1 MLFFL
6 LPAKFPIARYNLA
19 MPPAR
24 KFRVLFV
31 CLGNAC
37 RSPMAEVIA
46 RKLASDVMESSSAGL
61 HPLGRV
67 PEATDK
73 TLRANGYPAHGLT
86 SKPLRR
92 DAVDRADVIIN
103 MSGRPIDSLFGNARP
118 VGNPRVAQKVEN
130 WKVEDPYGE
139 DPATYQRILE
149 ELESR
154 ILLLAARLRDKQR
167 AANS

>member
-1 MLFFL
+1 
-6 LPAKFPIARYNLA
+6 
-19 MPPAR
+19 MPPAH

-46 RKLASDVMESSSAGL
+46 RKLASDVMESASAGL
-61 HPLGRV
+61 HPLGRL
-67 PEATDK
+67 PEATAK
-73 TLRANGYPAHGLT
+73 TLSDNGYPAHGLT

-103 MSGRPIDSLFGNARP
+103 MSGRPIDCLFADARP
-118 VGNPRVAQKVEN
+118 VSNPRIAEKVEN
-130 WKVEDPYGE
+130 WKVEDPYGG
-139 DPATYQRILE
+139 DPVTYQRILE